1 MSGFEWFLVIVVVIL
16 VPLAIAVGVTLWTLE
31 MARQRNRRNRP
42 DPKPTGVARKA
53 TRPAERSSAVP
64 MAADA
69 DCGGRAEVGKLS
81 HREMDQAV
89 GMIRA
94 EKRSASSGMGVRDR

>member
-31 MARQRNRRNRP
+31 LARQRNRRNRP

-64 MAADA
+64 VAADA
-69 DCGGRAEVGKLS
+69 DCGGLGRETQSSRDGSGSRHDSSGEEVGRFGDGS
-81 HREMDQAV
+81 T
-89 GMIRA
+89 
-94 EKRSASSGMGVRDR
+94 